1 MTTRRGF
8 LTGVAALLA
17 APVVV
22 RAGVLMPVRSIIIPP
37 PPVPPWC
44 PPGWLPCDG
53 RSISAIDFPQL
64 ASVLREVGGFVPDMR
79 SQFERDLP
87 PYPPIFPHV
96 DGVRPHDRP
105 LRPKN
110 FALQPI
116 ICVGAGEG
124 KTALPAGMVSY
135 IIARE

>member
-17 APVVV
+17 APAVV

-37 PPVPPWC
+37 PQVPSWC

-53 RSISAIDFPQL
+53 RSISASDFPQL
-64 ASVLREVGGFVPDMR
+64 ASVLREIGGFVPDLR
-79 SQFERDLP
+79 SNPESD
-87 PYPPIFPHV
+87 YPAGPFMPHSDQRPFPAPI
-96 DGVRPHDRP
+96 RPR
-105 LRPKN
+105 N

-116 ICVGAGEG
+116 ISVGAEDS
-124 KTALPAGMVSY
+124 KVAAPAGIISY
-135 IIARE
+135 VVARE